1 MCGKYGHSVCP
12 HNLLEVLQESL
23 TFKGE
28 HGPSWKVDAGLLGEL
43 GLHGK
48 AQYLTTNFLELLLF
62 CHDGGHENLCLI
74 SIEKHRHDKKSRRC
88 CGQRVYHGKRMAK
101 NGCQALEISSPID

>member
-23 TFKGE
+23 TFKEE
-28 HGPSWKVDAGLLGEL
+28 HGPSWRVDAGLLGEL

-74 SIEKHRHDKKSRRC
+74 SIEKHRHDKKNLEDAAAREFTME
-88 CGQRVYHGKRMAK
+88 RVW
-101 NGCQALEISSPID
+101 